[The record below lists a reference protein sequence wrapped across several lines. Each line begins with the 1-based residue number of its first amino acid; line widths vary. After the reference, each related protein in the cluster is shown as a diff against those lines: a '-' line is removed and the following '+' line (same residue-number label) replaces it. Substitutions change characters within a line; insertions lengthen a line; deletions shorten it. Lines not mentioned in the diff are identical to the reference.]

1 MTQPQVHQ
9 TNWLSVIKA
18 KEVKEAKLKQA
29 QLCVAGHCPT
39 KVK

>member
-9 TNWLSVIKA
+9 TNWLAVIKA
-18 KEVKEAKLKQA
+18 KQVKDEKLKAA
-29 QLCVAGHCPT
+29 QLCTAGHCPA

>member
-18 KEVKEAKLKQA
+18 KQVKDKKLHNA
-29 QLCVAGHCPT
+29 QLCMAGHCQVR
-39 KVK
+39 KK